1 MVVRSRSVPLPFSF
15 VILWGVGRVLH
26 VSKVDKMKTIYY
38 FYESNWG
45 VTVAVTRHPH
55 FSVITTLEMT
65 DECLLHAQ
73 RHYFRCEDG
82 VTVDDAG
89 EVVDLELTSECPTWI
104 ECQQEVDVPV
114 TMPSASAKR
123 HKLGGLKFGDKA
135 FITVRVPVVCDFVE
149 GM

>member
-1 MVVRSRSVPLPFSF
+1 M
-15 VILWGVGRVLH
+15 LH
-26 VSKVDKMKTIYY
+26 VSKVDKMKTLYY
-38 FYESNWG
+38 FYKSNWG
-45 VTVAVTRHPH
+45 VMVAVTRHTH
-55 FSVITTLEMT
+55 FSVLTTLELS
-65 DECLLHAQ
+65 DECSLHAQ

-82 VTVDDAG
+82 EIVDDTG
-89 EVVDLELTSECPTWI
+89 EVVDLELTSECPDYVY
-104 ECQQEVDVPV
+104 CQQEVDVPV

>member
-1 MVVRSRSVPLPFSF
+1 
-15 VILWGVGRVLH
+15 
-26 VSKVDKMKTIYY
+26 MKNDYY
-38 FYESNWG
+38 YYESNWG

-114 TMPSASAKR
+114 AMPSASAKQHR
-123 HKLGGLKFGDKA
+123 LGGLKFGDKV
-135 FITVRVPVVCDFVE
+135 FLTVRVPVVCDFVE